1 MYICLQTCTYIYIY
15 VFMYIHINIHMYI
28 YIHTYICIYIYINI
42 GRQHILSA
50 FQAEAIQ
57 ASAPLWIWDNG
68 AFDSRPRDSNIPHL
82 GNIP

>member
-1 MYICLQTCTYIYIY
+1 MSTDMYLYICLY
-15 VFMYIHINIHMYI
+15 VYTHKHTHV
-28 YIHTYICIYIYINI
+28 YIHTYVYMYIHIYINI

-68 AFDSRPRDSNIPHL
+68 AFDSRPRDSNIPHF